1 MAGKTNSSQQY
12 RVQDNLLVGEPQVEP
27 DAPAHSPGIR
37 QGNSMGGLKR
47 ARGIVPI
54 DEWTARG
61 TAERSTGI
69 NARARNPIDPR
80 SPNLSP
86 P

>member
-1 MAGKTNSSQQY
+1 MRKRTRLFANL
-12 RVQDNLLVGEPQVEP
+12 RVARP
-27 DAPAHSPGIR
+27 DTWPSAPSHVPGIR
-37 QGNSMGGLKR
+37 GGNQDRPTRQVGFYSTGPAP
-47 ARGIVPI
+47 ARGIS
-54 DEWTARG
+54 DLKG
-61 TAERSTGI
+61 TAARSTGI